1 AEQYSASQYEV
12 NMIMSGEWSLEWD
25 DNVAT
30 LSPGDTCLIR
40 PEMLHKIVPKDLR
53 SASLFRVTKTDDQAG
68 PTWRS

>member
-1 AEQYSASQYEV
+1 
-12 NMIMSGEWSLEWD
+12 MIISGEWSLEWD